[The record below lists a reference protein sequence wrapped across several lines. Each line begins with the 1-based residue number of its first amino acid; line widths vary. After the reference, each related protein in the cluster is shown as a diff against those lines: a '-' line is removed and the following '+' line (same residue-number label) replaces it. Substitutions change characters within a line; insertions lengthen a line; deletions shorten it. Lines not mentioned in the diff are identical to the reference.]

1 MAVKIVTVFN
11 NKGGVGKTTLTYHLA
26 HALGHLGK
34 KVLLID
40 LDPQCNLTINALQV
54 NQIESMWDE
63 ENSYIE
69 DFQSARDASPEVF
82 NTLIQQPRSIH
93 FLLKPTE
100 DGTAD
105 IAYCPPPAR
114 LAENVHLIPGRLTLH
129 KFEAKI
135 GERFGG
141 VYQGDP
147 LAIRT
152 ATKVRALAHEYARIY
167 GYDTVIFDTSPS
179 LGALNRN
186 LLSLADGFMIPCSP
200 DLFSVY
206 GIRNIGDALRGWRA
220 QFESIFHF
228 LSDQKRA
235 NFPEKFVRFMG
246 YTIYNAKRYSKF
258 ESEMNLAKAHHDYAK
273 RIPQTIAEAIDPENR
288 LPVPGLIEGSMGKN
302 AVIHSHNTY
311 PSMSQKYHV
320 PMWELP
326 ALPHLDPEDRLTIG
340 GNQSSYLA
348 TLPKYVEFAEDFS
361 ARLDLL

>member
-1 MAVKIVTVFN
+1 MSVKIVTIFN

-54 NQIESMWDE
+54 NQIEEMWDA
-63 ENSYIE
+63 ENSYID
-69 DFQSARDASPEVF
+69 DFQSARDADAGGF
-82 NTLIQQPRSIH
+82 NTLIQQTRSIH

-105 IAYCPPPAR
+105 LGFCPPPAR

-129 KFEAKI
+129 KFEAKV

-152 ATKVRALAHEYARIY
+152 ATKVRALAHEYAKIY
-167 GYDTVIFDTSPS
+167 SYDVVIFDTSPS

-206 GIRNIGDALRGWRA
+206 GIKNIGDALRGWRA

-228 LSDQKRA
+228 LSDQKRSS
-235 NFPEKFVRFMG
+235 FPENFVRFMG

-258 ESEMNLAKAHHDYAK
+258 ESDLNLAKAHHDYAK
-273 RIPQTIAEAIDPENR
+273 RIPATIDDAIDQENR
-288 LPVPGLIEGSMGKN
+288 LPLPGLLEGSMGGN

-320 PMWELP
+320 PMWDLP
-326 ALPHLDPEDRLTIG
+326 NFAHLDPEDRGTIIA
-340 GNQSSYLA
+340 NQRSYLD
-348 TLPKYVEFAEDFS
+348 TLNKYLEFANDFS
-361 ARLDLL
+361 KRLDLL